1 MINLFKNITS
11 FSSTKM
17 VLIVRSDLK
26 MNSGKIAAQ
35 CAHAA
40 TTLYDSAINKST
52 DHSVLLLKTWFKTGQ
67 PKIVLKIDCEE
78 NMRSLFDDAKIS
90 GLNACLIYDAGKTQI
105 KSGTLTV
112 LGIGPNKSEDIDK
125 ITANLK
131 LL

>member
-1 MINLFKNITS
+1 MINLLKNITG
-11 FSSTKM
+11 FISTKM

-26 MNSGKIAAQ
+26 MNSGKIASQ

-40 TTLYDSAINKST
+40 TTLYDNAINKT
-52 DHSVLLLKTWFKTGQ
+52 NNSVLLKTWLKMGQ

-78 NMRSLFDDAKIS
+78 NMRTVFNNAKNS
-90 GLNACLIYDAGKTQI
+90 GLNACLIYDAGKTQV